1 MNETYNRYTENDL
14 APESIRDWAVKLL
27 RQIGN
32 SRIDI
37 SRLNDTEYLQ
47 KMSSYQ
53 LSRIKKVAYGKEGQI
68 VAVDLHD
75 IVNTI
80 EVAATIAGTRE
91 IAKEQAKMRK
101 EESEEKN
108 RKARSDK
115 LTLDIS
121 GKYKKPEKA
130 EKAETATTAAQSA
143 ESKHAVN
150 DGGIASLLSN
160 ISGSK

>member
-1 MNETYNRYTENDL
+1 MNETYSRTENDL
-14 APESIRDWAVKLL
+14 APESVRDWAVKLL
-27 RQIGN
+27 RSIGN

-53 LSRIKKVAYGKEGQI
+53 LSRIKKVAYGKDGQI

-91 IAKEQAKMRK
+91 IAKEQAKIRK

-121 GKYKKPEKA
+121 GKYKKQGKTESTPVNEK
-130 EKAETATTAAQSA
+130 TA
-143 ESKHAVN
+143 KDN
-150 DGGIASLLSN
+150 GDGIASLLSN
-160 ISGSK
+160 ISGKQ